1 MIECKI
7 LLNNI
12 NKIANFIKVV
22 SKIEEDVDLYKGHY
36 VIDAKSIVALFTIQL
51 DKPVLKKSKAEIHQV
66 FSLVDECVKYEL

>member
-22 SKIEEDVDLYKGHY
+22 SKIEEDVDF
-36 VIDAKSIVALFTIQL
+36 I
-51 DKPVLKKSKAEIHQV
+51 
-66 FSLVDECVKYEL
+66 

>member
-22 SKIEEDVDLYKGHY
+22 SKIEEDEDLYKGHY

-51 DKPVLKKSKAEIHQV
+51 DKPVLIKIHSDDE
-66 FSLVDECVKYEL
+66 SLLSLFNEWRIE

>member
-51 DKPVLKKSKAEIHQV
+51 DKPVLIKIHSDDKSLLNLFNEWRI
-66 FSLVDECVKYEL
+66 E

>member
-51 DKPVLKKSKAEIHQV
+51 DKPVLIKIHSDDEILL
-66 FSLVDECVKYEL
+66 SLFNEWRIE

>member
-51 DKPVLKKSKAEIHQV
+51 DKPVLIKIHSDDE
-66 FSLVDECVKYEL
+66 SLLSLFNEWRIE

>member
-51 DKPVLKKSKAEIHQV
+51 DKPVLIKIHSDDE
-66 FSLVDECVKYEL
+66 SLLSLFNEWRE